1 MNSATSWRTR
11 RWQWG
16 LALASLLTLAA
27 PGRGQIAGN
36 KPASLSSA
44 VYLVQPSEAGPG
56 PGEAAAPAPAQTA
69 TPTYCPPQTE
79 QTAGQGPQQ
88 PDPSAPTVEK
98 NRKIS
103 RTFAAPITRPYV
115 LDTRYGRVQI
125 NVWSRKEVRTDVD
138 ITSRADSEEKA
149 QQLLDMIQVAIKNND
164 PDANGGISATT
175 TFGVMPRECWSKH
188 KLYEVNYTVWLPK
201 NQAVRIANTFGDVS
215 ITGDLTGP
223 SALAVEYGALR
234 TGRLEGED
242 NVVRVKNGSASV
254 EYARKAVFDASYA
267 KLRLDA
273 GSNVELRNNYS
284 DIDIGTVQNLTIH
297 SKYGDVALGT
307 VKNLEGT
314 SGFSKFSIDKVS
326 ERLDM
331 TVQHCPTFEVRNTS
345 PNFRQINLDGGYS
358 TILLNFP
365 DGTGFNF
372 DVNTQFGKLLVDKR
386 LVTVRSEESSPA
398 SSDMQGQFGRASLR
412 PTGNVN
418 IKARYTNVSFNK

>member
-1 MNSATSWRTR
+1 MNAASTWTRHWHSA
-11 RWQWG
+11 
-16 LALASLLTLAA
+16 LALAGLLMLAA
-27 PGRGQIAGN
+27 PGKGQMVVG
-36 KPASLSSA
+36 KLVTRSST
-44 VYLVQPSEAGPG
+44 VYFTQPSEPG
-56 PGEAAAPAPAQTA
+56 SVGNQPTPIEIGCPDQTAQT
-69 TPTYCPPQTE
+69 E
-79 QTAGQGPQQ
+79 GQGPQQ
-88 PDPSAPTVEK
+88 TEAIGPVVEK
-98 NRKIS
+98 NRKLS

-115 LDTRYGRVQI
+115 LNTRYGRVQI

-138 ITSRADSEEKA
+138 ITTRAESDEKA
-149 QQLLDMIQVAIKNND
+149 QQLLEMIQVSLKNND
-164 PDANGGISATT
+164 PEANGGISATT
-175 TFGVMPRECWSKH
+175 TFGTMPRECWSKH
-188 KLYEVNYTVWLPK
+188 RLYEVNYTVWLPK
-201 NQAVRIANTFGDVS
+201 NQALKVMNTFGDVS
-215 ITGDLTGP
+215 ITGDLSGP
-223 SALAVEYGALR
+223 SVLAVEYGTLR

-267 KLRLDA
+267 KLRLVGGNA
-273 GSNVELRNNYS
+273 VELRNNYS

-372 DVNTQFGKLLVDKR
+372 DVNTQNGKLLVDKR

-398 SSDMQGQFGRASLR
+398 SSDMQGQFGRSSLR

-418 IKARYTNVSFNK
+418 IKTKYTNVSFNK